1 MFRLEER
8 GKIGDA
14 LWFRDIQAMILDRS
28 QPAITGQ
35 CLRFLQSL
43 IILQDFDRFFASALV
58 ASGKVDEKGTVVE
71 S

>member
-1 MFRLEER
+1 
-8 GKIGDA
+8 
-14 LWFRDIQAMILDRS
+14 MILDRS

-35 CLRFLQSL
+35 RLRFLQLL

>member
-1 MFRLEER
+1 MFGLQKRA
-8 GKIGDA
+8 KIGDA
-14 LWFRDIQAMILDRS
+14 LRFRDIQSMILDRS

-35 CLRFLQSL
+35 RLRFLQLL

>member
-1 MFRLEER
+1 
-8 GKIGDA
+8 
-14 LWFRDIQAMILDRS
+14 MILDRS